1 MSIPK
6 ISVNNP
12 VLANMLMIL
21 IIIFGLIAWI
31 NLPRELTPE
40 IALQS
45 ATVTTLYP
53 GASPEE
59 VEKLV
64 SAPIEEAIEENV
76 NKINLMLSTSSEGRS
91 VISVDFDEMGDR
103 EFDKEMENLRTAV
116 EGVNDLPEEILDD
129 PRVMELDV
137 SSGFPMLTIVVGGSI
152 SEAQMRDIA
161 ENLKE
166 EILEIKNIASV
177 QIAGLRE
184 RELWIEINPDRLK
197 AYNLPI
203 TAITTALQV
212 GNLNLPAGTMEV
224 GNTEFMV
231 RTMGEFPNPEY
242 IGETIISVQPSG
254 TPLRLLDIATVSDT
268 YEEARTLSRIDGEP
282 SISLSVQKKKDGNT
296 ISLVAELRELVKK
309 RQIELPEGAVL
320 TPVNDYSVILKERL
334 GILETN
340 AVFGLILVILML
352 FLFIGWRNALFAA
365 LGIPV
370 AFMAT
375 FLFMSIAGYTLSGV
389 ALFGLILVVGIVVDD
404 AIVVIENTYRHIE
417 AGESPKVAAIR
428 GAEEVGWPVLAA
440 SLTTIGAFGPLMFM
454 SGVSGQ
460 FMRIVPI
467 MAIIV
472 LVASLFEVFVILP
485 AHVSEWGKART
496 QTGRS
501 RLDNLRT
508 RSQGAFTLGIL
519 FTGFF
524 SWFAM
529 IFDII
534 RNRYVRVLK
543 ITIRRRYVFVGSVL
557 FIGLIACVSALLVL
571 DKELFPAED
580 FPQFYVKAEMP
591 PSYGIQETTAIIA
604 QLEDAAKKLP
614 EEDVAAIVSN
624 IGLHTPTSGLFEGVT
639 YGSNFGELI
648 IELVPKDQRTQ
659 STDQIIDS
667 LRQQTANIS
676 GMEKK
681 PNFVKLEGGPPQGQ
695 DVEVKVKGPRF
706 ETLTEIA
713 NRLKATLSQ
722 IDGVKDIRDDFR
734 VGKSELRIY
743 LKPEK
748 ASLFGMSTLQVAQTV
763 RTAIEGAKATTYR
776 EADEAIDVIVKY
788 NEDRLQTI
796 EELNDLLIATPIG
809 TIIPLKDVA
818 NIVEEKGYS
827 DIRRFEG
834 ERAITVYAAVDRTKT
849 TPFNVNQELISAF
862 ANVESLYPG
871 YRLDFRG
878 VFDEIMES
886 FLELRKLFLFAI
898 VIIYVILGAQF
909 KSFIQPIVV
918 LFAVPFGMI
927 GAMVGLLFSN
937 ATLSMVAMFGIVAL
951 AGIVVN
957 DSIVLIDFINKYRE
971 RGHNRWYA
979 ILKGGSVRLR
989 PIILTSVTTIF
1000 GLIPMALG
1008 LGGKSPIWQPM
1019 ANTIIFGLA
1028 FATTM
1033 TLFVMPALYAIT
1045 TDLRGLFLRRFFL
1058 RDPED
1063 RFRTVSDDELLGDTV
1078 PADD

>member
-6 ISVNNP
+6 MSVNNP
-12 VLANMLMIL
+12 VFANMLMIL
-21 IIIFGLIAWI
+21 IIIFGLYAWI
-31 NLPRELTPE
+31 TLPRELTPE
-40 IALQS
+40 IALQT

-64 SAPIEEAIEENV
+64 SAPIEDAIEENV

-91 VISVDFDEMGDR
+91 VISVDFDEMSDR

-116 EGVNDLPEEILDD
+116 EGVNDLPEEILED
-129 PRVMELDV
+129 PKVLELDV

-152 SEAQMRDIA
+152 SEPQMRDIA
-161 ENLKE
+161 ENLKD

-184 RELWIEINPDRLK
+184 REIWIEVDPDRLK

-203 TAITTALQV
+203 SAVTMALQV
-212 GNLNLPAGTMEV
+212 GNLNLPAGTMEI
-224 GNTEFMV
+224 GTSEYMV
-231 RTMGEFPNPEY
+231 RTMGEFPSPDY
-242 IGETIISVQPSG
+242 IGDTIIRVQPTG
-254 TPLRLLDIATVSDT
+254 TPLRLSDIATISDT
-268 YEEARTLSRIDGEP
+268 YEEPRTLSRIDGTS
-282 SISLSVQKKKDGNT
+282 SISLSVQKKKEGNT
-296 ISLVAELRELVKK
+296 ISLVAELRELVE
-309 RQIELPEGAVL
+309 RHQSDLPEGAVL

-340 AVFGLILVILML
+340 AIFGLILVILML

-375 FLFMSIAGYTLSGV
+375 FWFMSIAGYTMSGV

-417 AGESPKVAAIR
+417 AGATPKEAAVR

-485 AHVSEWGKART
+485 AHVSEWSKART
-496 QTGRS
+496 ETGRS
-501 RLDNLRT
+501 KLERLRT
-508 RSQGAFTLGIL
+508 RSRGAFSLAIL
-519 FTGFF
+519 LTGFF
-524 SWFAM
+524 TWFLTV
-529 IFDII
+529 FDLI
-534 RNRYVRVLK
+534 RNRYIRILK
-543 ITIRRRYVFVGSVL
+543 LTIRRRYIFVGSVL
-557 FIGLIACVSALLVL
+557 FIGLIVCVGAFMLL
-571 DKELFPAED
+571 DKELFPGED

-591 PSYGIQETTAIIA
+591 PSYGIQETTAVIA
-604 QLEDAAKKLP
+604 KLENAAKTLP
-614 EEDVAAIVSN
+614 EDEVAAIVSN
-624 IGLHTPTSGLFEGVT
+624 IGLHTPTSGLVEGIT

-648 IELVPKDQRTQ
+648 IELVPKQERTRD
-659 STDQIIDS
+659 TDQIIAA
-667 LRQQTANIS
+667 LRKETTDIS
-676 GMEKK
+676 GIEEL
-681 PNFVKLEGGPPQGQ
+681 NFVKLQGGPPQGQ
-695 DVEVKVKGPRF
+695 DVEVKVKGRQF
-706 ETLTEIA
+706 EQLVEIA
-713 NRLKATLSQ
+713 DRLKATLSE
-722 IDGVKDIRDDFR
+722 IDGVEDIRDDFR
-734 VGKSELRIY
+734 IGKSELRIY

-748 ASLFGMSTLQVAQTV
+748 AAIFGMSTFQVAQTV

-776 EADEAIDVIVKY
+776 EADDAIDVIVKY

-796 EELNDLLIATPIG
+796 QELNDLLITTPTG
-809 TIIPLKDVA
+809 SIIPLKDVA
-818 NIVEEKGYS
+818 IIVEEKGYA

-834 ERAITVYAAVDRTKT
+834 ERAISVYASVDRAKT
-849 TPFNVNQELISAF
+849 SPFQVNQVLMTSFNNI
-862 ANVESLYPG
+862 ESLYPG

-878 VFDEIMES
+878 VFDEIRES
-886 FLELRKLFLFAI
+886 FGELWKLFI
-898 VIIYVILGAQF
+898 VGVLVIYMILGAQF
-909 KSFIQPIVV
+909 KSFSQPIII

-927 GAMVGLLFSN
+927 GAMIGLLFSN

-957 DSIVLIDFINKYRE
+957 DSIVLIDFINKYRA
-971 RGHNRWYA
+971 RGFNRWYA
-979 ILKGGSVRLR
+979 ILKGGSIRLR
-989 PIILTSVTTIF
+989 PIILTSLTTIF
-1000 GLIPMALG
+1000 GLIPMSLG
-1008 LGGKSPIWQPM
+1008 LGGKSPIWTPM

-1028 FATTM
+1028 FATLM
-1033 TLFVMPALYAIT
+1033 TLFVMPSLYAIT
-1045 TDLRGLFLRRFFL
+1045 TDLGNLFRRSS
-1058 RDPED
+1058 EEESASVAD
-1063 RFRTVSDDELLGDTV
+1063 REMLGAAV

>member
-6 ISVNNP
+6 MSVNNP

-21 IIIFGLIAWI
+21 IIIFGLYAWI

-64 SAPIEEAIEENV
+64 SAPIEDAIEENV

-91 VISVDFDEMGDR
+91 VISVDFDEMSDR

-129 PRVMELDV
+129 PKVMELDV

-161 ENLKE
+161 ENLKD
-166 EILEIKNIASV
+166 EILEVKNIASV

-184 RELWIEINPDRLK
+184 REIWIEVNPDRLK

-203 TAITTALQV
+203 TAVTMALQAR
-212 GNLNLPAGTMEV
+212 NLNLPAGTMEI

-231 RTMGEFPNPEY
+231 RTMGEFPNPDY
-242 IGETIISVQPSG
+242 IGDTIIRVQPAG
-254 TPLRLLDIATVSDT
+254 TPLRLRDIATVSDD

-282 SISLSVQKKKDGNT
+282 SISLSVQKKKEGNT
-296 ISLVAELRELVKK
+296 ISLVAELRDLVKE
-309 RQIELPEGAVL
+309 RQADLPEGAVL

-340 AVFGLILVILML
+340 AIFGLILVILML

-375 FLFMSIAGYTLSGV
+375 FWFMSLAGYTLSGV

-485 AHVSEWGKART
+485 AHVSEWGKAITR
-496 QTGRS
+496 TGRS

-508 RSQGAFTLGIL
+508 RSPRAFTLSIL

-524 SWFAM
+524 AWFTT
-529 IFDII
+529 IFDLI
-534 RNRYVRVLK
+534 RNRYVRILK
-543 ITIRRRYVFVGSVL
+543 ITIRKRYVFVGSVI
-557 FIGLIACVSALLVL
+557 FIGVIACVSAFLVL
-571 DKELFPAED
+571 DKELFPGED

-591 PSYGIQETTAIIA
+591 PSYGMQETTDVVA
-604 QLEDAAKKLP
+604 QLEDAAKTLP
-614 EEDVAAIVSN
+614 EDEIAAIVSN

-648 IELVPKDQRTQ
+648 IELVPKDQRTRN
-659 STDQIIDS
+659 TDEIIAT
-667 LRQQTANIS
+667 LRNKTANIS
-676 GMEKK
+676 GIEKL
-681 PNFVKLEGGPPQGQ
+681 NFVKLEGGPPQGQ
-695 DVEVKVKGPRF
+695 DVEVKVKGTRF
-706 ETLTEIA
+706 ETLAEIA
-713 NRLKATLSQ
+713 DRLKVTLSQ
-722 IDGVKDIRDDFR
+722 IDGVEDVRDDFR
-734 VGKSELRIY
+734 IGKSELRIY

-748 ASLFGMSTLQVAQTV
+748 AALFGMSTLQVAQTV

-788 NEDRLQTI
+788 NEDSLQTI
-796 EELNDLLIATPIG
+796 EGIRDMLIATPTGLIV
-809 TIIPLKDVA
+809 PLKDVA
-818 NIVEEKGYS
+818 VIAKEKGYA

-834 ERAITVYAAVDRTKT
+834 ERAISVYAVVDRTKT
-849 TPFNVNQELISAF
+849 TPFKVNQELISAF
-862 ANVESLYPG
+862 ANVEALYPG

-878 VFDEIMES
+878 VFDEIRES
-886 FLELRKLFLFAI
+886 FSELWKLFI
-898 VIIYVILGAQF
+898 VGILVIYMILGAQF
-909 KSFIQPIVV
+909 KSFTQPIII

-927 GAMVGLLFSN
+927 GAMVGLLLSN

-957 DSIVLIDFINKYRE
+957 DSIVMIDFINKYRE
-971 RGHNRWYA
+971 RGFNRWYA

-1028 FATTM
+1028 FATIM
-1033 TLFVMPALYAIT
+1033 TLFVMPSLYAIT
-1045 TDLRGLFLRRFFL
+1045 TDLRGVFLK
-1058 RDPED
+1058 DPEA
-1063 RFRTVSDDELLGDTV
+1063 RFRTVSDEELLGAAV